1 MDLKKYAQKSN
12 LGTDNLFILWNLAFR
27 DIRVTLFV
35 NRDVLDIEKF
45 MELNVSQQDR
55 LVRGTSINQSESS
68 GSSGAERYSKDWVS
82 NMIESLHQQFHLLG
96 QSVENKYGHVVRLKE
111 ANIDFLTIEE
121 PLQSSIPFNSLF
133 IDVNFSQLE
142 VEVVYPK
149 IKVLKNLLDD
159 LQLINV
165 SRQTRA
171 FRPRVRIMTTQ
182 DMNDLIRTGKYNYY
196 YGFDQLNLNKHIY
209 IIVNIYQIYL

>member
-35 NRDVLDIEKF
+35 NRDILDIEKF
-45 MELNVSQQDR
+45 MELNLSQQER
-55 LVRGTSINQSESS
+55 LVRGTSINKS
-68 GSSGAERYSKDWVS
+68 GYSGTSGKSGTERYSKDWVS
-82 NMIESLHQQFHLLG
+82 NMIESLHKQFHLLG
-96 QSVENKYGHVVRLKE
+96 QSAENKYGHAVRLKE
-111 ANIDFLTIEE
+111 ANIDFLTVEE

-142 VEVVYPK
+142 VEIVYPK
-149 IKVLKNLLDD
+149 IKILKNLLDD

-165 SRQTRA
+165 SRQCRA

-182 DMNDLIRTGKYNYY
+182 DMNDLIRNGK
-196 YGFDQLNLNKHIY
+196 
-209 IIVNIYQIYL
+209 